1 MGERVVMKENVLE
14 KEIELKLMLEEL
26 LFNCKRPIEMTNLYV
41 YGKEVHYKK
50 KVYELENWYIRV
62 PVHENTH
69 LLTLFDCLQCF
80 IEEKEF
86 PKNYTLKQINK
97 SIMHQLCD
105 WCWLENE
112 DGKIIIDGKATLVK
126 YAVIT
131 RK

>member
-1 MGERVVMKENVLE
+1 MKENVLE

-26 LFNCKRPIEMTNLYV
+26 LFNCRRPIEMTNQYV

-50 KVYELENWYIRV
+50 KVYELENWYIKV
-62 PVHENTH
+62 PVSENTH

-86 PKNYTLKQINK
+86 PKNYTFEQINK
-97 SIMHQLCD
+97 LIIHQLCD
-105 WCWLENE
+105 WMWLESE
-112 DGKIIIDGKATLVK
+112 DGKIIKDGKATLVK